1 MVASLIDDELVN
13 VELNP
18 DMPLERQQK
27 VADKLYDVI
36 TESWR
41 IMGASIE
48 VVKTIWPTSE

>member
-48 VVKTIWPTSE
+48 VVKTIWSTSE